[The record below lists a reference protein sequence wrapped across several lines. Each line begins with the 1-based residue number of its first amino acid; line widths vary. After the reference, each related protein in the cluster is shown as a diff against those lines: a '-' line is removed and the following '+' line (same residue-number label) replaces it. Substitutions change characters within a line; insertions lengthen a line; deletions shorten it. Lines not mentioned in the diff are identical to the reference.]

1 MADEGFKRKLTAILS
16 ADVVGHIRLMGDN
29 EEETIRTLTNYREVI
44 GNLIRQ
50 HSGRVVDTTG
60 DNLLSEFSS
69 AVDAVNCAVAI
80 QREPAGRNAELSDGR
95 RMEFRIGVNVGDV
108 VEEKSQIYGD
118 GVNIAARVEGLA
130 EAGGICIS
138 GSVYD
143 HVENKLDLKY
153 EIPQMLAQGS
163 GSIVNT
169 TSTTG
174 LFIGGR
180 YRGAYSASKAGIV
193 SLSKV
198 AALECA
204 EYGLRVNVICP
215 TARTPMLERFFERN
229 PEAETDFTAQ
239 IPMGR
244 IFTPEEI
251 AEGALWLL
259 SDASSFVTG
268 HVLAAEGGY
277 LIR

>member
-1 MADEGFKRKLTAILS
+1 MTDRLKGKIALITGGSSGIGRAAAQLFSQEGAKVVIADINVEG
-16 ADVVGHIRLMGDN
+16 G
-29 EEETIRTLTNYREVI
+29 EETVKSITDLGGEAHFVRTDVSKSAEVEA
-44 GNLIRQ
+44 LIKKIIELY
-50 HSGRVVDTTG
+50 GRLD
-60 DNLLSEFSS
+60 
-69 AVDAVNCAVAI
+69 CAYNN
-80 QREPAGRNAELSDGR
+80 AGVL
-95 RMEFRIGVNVGDV
+95 GDV
-108 VEEKSQIYGD
+108 VSVVDLTEESWNL
-118 GVNIAARVEGLA
+118 VL
-130 EAGGICIS
+130 
-138 GSVYD
+138 
-143 HVENKLDLKY
+143 ENNLKGTWLCMKY
-153 EIPQMLAQGS
+153 EIPQMLKQGS

-204 EYGLRVNVICP
+204 EYGVRVNVICP
-215 TARTPMLERFFERN
+215 TARTPMMERLFERN
-229 PEAETDFTAQ
+229 PEAEADFTAQ

-244 IFTPEEI
+244 IFAPEEI
-251 AEGALWLL
+251 VEGALWLL

-268 HVLAAEGGY
+268 PVPAAEGGY